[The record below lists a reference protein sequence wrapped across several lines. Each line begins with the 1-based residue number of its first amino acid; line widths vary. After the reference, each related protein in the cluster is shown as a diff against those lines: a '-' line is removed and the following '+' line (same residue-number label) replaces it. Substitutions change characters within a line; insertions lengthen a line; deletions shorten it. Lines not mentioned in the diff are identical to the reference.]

1 MWGNLLQATGGA
13 LKPEKCKWTVHDMV
27 PRPDGTWEYRRCRP
41 ALSTIKEGEVLP
53 GTDMMERIN
62 EGEDE
67 EEDEVNENDG
77 YRVTVPQSSGNNRT
91 IDQLQSCQ
99 AVKNLG
105 LFASPEGGSTPQ
117 LQALRDRVDK
127 WTINM
132 RNGHLPTRSTWMSYN
147 QQL

>member
-1 MWGNLLQATGGA
+1 M
-13 LKPEKCKWTVHDMV
+13 
-27 PRPDGTWEYRRCRP
+27 
-41 ALSTIKEGEVLP
+41 STIKEGEVLP

-67 EEDEVNENDG
+67 EEDEEAEIDG
-77 YRVTVPQSSGNNRT
+77 YRVTVPQSSGNSRS

-117 LQALRDRVDK
+117 LQALRDRVDE

-147 QQL
+147 Q